1 MADNLRT
8 IGCCPRCGATLRW
21 TQESTA
27 ADASACAGSA
37 DLTIAPHLVL
47 GVPRW

>member
-1 MADNLRT
+1 MADNLRS

-21 TQESTA
+21 MRAATE
-27 ADASACAGSA
+27 ADAGGCAGSV

-47 GVPRW
+47 GAPRR